1 MRMVAK
7 LCGMKNLMNLK
18 LTLCTLLLM
27 LVASC
32 SDDDAIQYRLTT
44 QVSPAETGTI
54 TPLPGM
60 FNEGTEIELKATP
73 IEEYVFK
80 NWTGEASGDENP
92 LTIIML
98 EDKNITAVF
107 EKVNYS
113 LTIEIIG
120 EGTVNQEIVLAKSSS
135 NDYESGTSVELTA
148 VPDDEW
154 TFVGWSGDHT
164 GTENP
169 IQLTMDQAKTIT
181 VTFEKVSYELTI
193 EIEGNGT
200 VDEEIIQAKSST
212 DYESGTRVQLTAV
225 PDNGWMFVAWS
236 GDHTGTENPLELKI
250 DQAKS
255 ITATF
260 EKVSYELAIEIHG
273 NGTVKEEIIQGT
285 PGFMNPSG
293 IEIKLTA
300 VPDEGWYFVNWTGTI
315 TIEYINFWGDRIS
328 IENPIQRPVI
338 TPINLVVTFQ
348 ENDTKTYVPD
358 DNFEQALIALGL
370 DDILDDYVPT
380 PGISQVEELDI
391 DYKNI
396 TDLTGIED
404 FVSLQILDCSNNTI
418 STLDLSDN
426 PYLSKLYLNE
436 NALTGL
442 DISALGYIS
451 FLDARNNPLTCI
463 QVNQA
468 LLDQLANP
476 TGLWA
481 WYVDEGVVYALDCPD

>member
-1 MRMVAK
+1 
-7 LCGMKNLMNLK
+7 MKNLTNLK
-18 LTLCTLLLM
+18 LMLCTLLLM
-27 LVASC
+27 SLASC

-44 QVSPAETGTI
+44 QVSPAETGI
-54 TPLPGM
+54 LSPAPGM

-80 NWTGEASGDENP
+80 NWTGDATGDENP
-92 LTIIML
+92 LKIIML
-98 EDKNITAVF
+98 DDKSITAVF

-120 EGTVNQEIVLAKSSS
+120 EGTVKQEIVLAKSSS
-135 NDYESGTSVELTA
+135 ADYESGTTVELTA

-154 TFVGWSGDHT
+154 KFIEWSGDHT

-181 VTFEKVSYELTI
+181 AKFEKVSYELDI

-200 VDEEIIQAKSST
+200 VNEEIIQAKSST
-212 DYESGTRVQLTAV
+212 DYDSGTTVQLTAI
-225 PDNGWMFVAWS
+225 PDNGWMFVEWS

-260 EKVSYELAIEIHG
+260 EKVSYELAIEIIG
-273 NGTVKEEIIQGT
+273 SGTVKEEIIQGT

-315 TIEYINFWGDRIS
+315 TIEFIDFWGDRIS
-328 IENPIQRPVI
+328 IENPIQLPVI

-348 ENDTKTYVPD
+348 EGVDSKTYVPD

-391 DYKNI
+391 ANKNI

-404 FVSLQILDCSNNTI
+404 FVSLQILDCSSNTI
-418 STLDLSDN
+418 STLDLSYN
-426 PYLSKLYLNE
+426 PHLSKLYLNE
-436 NALTGL
+436 NALTDL

-451 FLDARNNPLTCI
+451 FLDARDNPLTCI

-468 LLDQLANP
+468 HLDQLANP
-476 TGLWA
+476 TGLWI
-481 WYVDEGVVYALDCPD
+481 WYIDEGVVYALDCPD